1 MEVTIRVANPNEIN
15 VIIDLQTLAL
25 SNLPAE
31 YRVYSQKQVDSLV
44 KGQAESRRNHVKLE
58 TILVA
63 ESEDQDLVGFAC
75 LSNFTPHIYGI
86 FVHPDCM
93 GKGIGTNLLAWMEAM
108 AVQRKMRNL
117 FVVSSI
123 EAVEFY
129 ENNGYDVQH
138 NHGFFSADYVWI
150 QCKVLKK
157 ELSPTPPIEI
167 FANKFLIMSILVAL
181 VVIVLKR
188 LFS

>member
-1 MEVTIRVANPNEIN
+1 
-15 VIIDLQTLAL
+15 
-25 SNLPAE
+25 
-31 YRVYSQKQVDSLV
+31 V